1 MAIPA
6 WKLALLEKK
15 KKQEEEA
22 KVKEAQAEEA
32 KLASLPAWKRA
43 IALREKQAK
52 DAPQGGTANHSI
64 TPPTKRSNKW
74 QVAVERVKGPD
85 SPILPKWKG
94 ASSSPAREVV
104 ANPVIASSNKF
115 AGFSKPE
122 VFTGSPKPGRPAQ
135 LAGSAMSPKP
145 GRSAGSSKP
154 ELVFAG
160 HPKPAAKIAANTTT
174 KTENK
179 VAQRWTHKNSS
190 SSSASAAPLSKASP
204 AGPPI
209 TGDDDPSLAA
219 MPAWK
224 RALLLKKRQQQQKPV
239 EDSSITSKHN
249 GGEDEP
255 DSAAPASTPSVPTP
269 SAPKAHQP
277 EVVNK
282 RVDTGDVEA
291 PSNRL
296 VEQEGKTLRAPVY
309 KEVDEWANVKEED
322 DKFQSLPP
330 WKQAL
335 IKRRRVDIA
344 KRSGLPVP
352 ESPTPPTAQG
362 VSSPL
367 TKKAAFEKKSNS
379 RSSNSP
385 KKPAKT
391 VNEQKGKVGRRDLS
405 RNRTK
410 NESPTPTKAVDSK
423 PVKKAPVHKKSE
435 DLKPARKAPQ
445 PPPAKDPMFTYNFS
459 KSKSTHHTLDTGGT
473 SSDSTDSELE
483 DAVVTNLDES
493 SDEGDSGIVLQRYT
507 PSKPSS
513 SSPNIGQKSP
523 SLGQKSHSDTSVDTP
538 SVLSKPGKK
547 KRGVSPCC

>member
-1 MAIPA
+1 MSIPA

-22 KVKEAQAEEA
+22 KAKEAQAEEA

-43 IALREKQAK
+43 IVLREKQAK
-52 DAPQGGTANHSI
+52 GGFPSTQDSTAKHSI
-64 TPPTKRSNKW
+64 TGPTKTSDKW

-85 SPILPKWKG
+85 SPILSKWRGANSSPAKDAV
-94 ASSSPAREVV
+94 ASSS
-104 ANPVIASSNKF
+104 
-115 AGFSKPE
+115 
-122 VFTGSPKPGRPAQ
+122 SPKPAKSSFVTTSKQAVFASSSKPTAF
-135 LAGSAMSPKP
+135 ASSPKP
-145 GRSAGSSKP
+145 AST
-154 ELVFAG
+154 
-160 HPKPAAKIAANTTT
+160 NTIT

-179 VAQRWTHKNSS
+179 VTQRWTHAAPSS
-190 SSSASAAPLSKASP
+190 PSSSAVQLSKASSP
-204 AGPPI
+204 AGPPL

-224 RALLLKKRQQQQKPV
+224 RALILKKRQQQQKPA

-249 GGEDEP
+249 SGEDEP
-255 DSAAPASTPSVPTP
+255 DSAAPANTP
-269 SAPKAHQP
+269 SAPTQSTQKPKQL

-282 RVDTGDVEA
+282 HVDTGDVDA
-291 PSNRL
+291 PTNRL
-296 VEQEGKTLRAPVY
+296 VEQEGKTLHAPVY

-322 DKFQSLPP
+322 DKFQSLPL

-335 IKRRRVDIA
+335 IKRRRADIA

-352 ESPTPPTAQG
+352 ESPTPSISQG
-362 VSSPL
+362 ASSPL
-367 TKKAAFEKKSNS
+367 TKKAASEKKNDG

-385 KKPAKT
+385 KKASKT
-391 VNEQKGKVGRRDLS
+391 VNEQKEKVRGRDLS
-405 RNRTK
+405 RNRSKNKVSSASTK
-410 NESPTPTKAVDSK
+410 TANLK
-423 PVKKAPVHKKSE
+423 PVRKAPVLNKSG
-435 DLKPARKAPQ
+435 DVKPARKAPQ
-445 PPPAKDPMFTYNFS
+445 PPPAKDSMFTYSFS

-507 PSKPSS
+507 ASKPSS
-513 SSPNIGQKSP
+513 SSPSMGQKSP
-523 SLGQKSHSDTSVDTP
+523 NLGHKSHSDTSVGTP

-547 KRGVSPCC
+547 KRKVSW